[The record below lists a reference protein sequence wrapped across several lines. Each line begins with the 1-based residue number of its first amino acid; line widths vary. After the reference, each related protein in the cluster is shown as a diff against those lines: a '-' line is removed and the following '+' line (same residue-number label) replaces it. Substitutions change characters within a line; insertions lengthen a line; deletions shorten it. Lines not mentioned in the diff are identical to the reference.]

1 MPDNKQGVFCI
12 SLDFELYWGVF
23 EKMKI
28 GSQADEYFQNTR
40 NVIPRILEM
49 FKLYGIQATWATV
62 GMIFNKNQNAWQS
75 NKADMIPSYVD
86 IEVSSYEWYEKN
98 IQKVNRECLFAPEL
112 VDLISQTPG
121 MEIGTHTYSHYYCQE
136 SGQKVSQFKADLQKA
151 VEIALTKDISIE
163 SLVFPRNQ
171 FNSEYMEVCHQMGI
185 KSVRTNPD
193 KWYWDTSK
201 EDTLV
206 IKIMRTGDA
215 WFPVNRKSVVSIDA
229 IDVTM
234 NPVRIPASRL
244 YRAWTNNRVLNKLK
258 MKRIVSEMTKA
269 AKNGGLY
276 HLWWHPHNFGY
287 HPNECLSEL
296 EEILQHHVSLQKK
309 YGLLSLNMKGLREH
323 LINRHSEASV

>member
-28 GSQADEYFQNTR
+28 GSQADEYFQNTK
-40 NVIPRILEM
+40 NAIPKILEL

-62 GMIFNKNQNAWQS
+62 GMIFNDNENAWQS
-75 NKADMIPSYVD
+75 NKSVMIPSYD
-86 IEVSSYEWYEKN
+86 NINVSSYEWYEKN
-98 IQKVNRECLFAPEL
+98 VQKVNRAFLFAPDL
-112 VDLISQTPG
+112 VDLIAQTPG

-136 SGQKVSQFKADLQKA
+136 SGQTVSQFKADLQKA
-151 VEIALTKDISIE
+151 VEIARTKDISIE

-171 FNSEYMEVCHQMGI
+171 FNSEYMEVCYQMGI

-201 EDTLV
+201 EDTLA

-215 WFPVNRKSVVSIDA
+215 WLPVNRKSVVPINA
-229 IDVTM
+229 IDSTN

-244 YRAWTNNRVLNKLK
+244 YRAWTGNRILNKLK

-309 YGLLSLNMKGLREH
+309 YGLLSLNMKGLREY
-323 LINRHSEASV
+323 LINRHSAA